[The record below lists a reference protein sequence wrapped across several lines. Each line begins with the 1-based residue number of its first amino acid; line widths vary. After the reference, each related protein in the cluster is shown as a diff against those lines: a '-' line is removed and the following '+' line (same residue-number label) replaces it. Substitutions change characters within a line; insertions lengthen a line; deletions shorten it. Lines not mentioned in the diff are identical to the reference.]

1 MADADLDLLQGTLDV
16 MILKSLSWG
25 PMHGFG
31 IAKWIRQTTDGVLQI
46 EDSALYPALH
56 RLAHRGL
63 VDADWALTENN
74 RRAKYYTLTT
84 KGRQQLRS
92 RVQAWEK
99 YSAAV
104 AQVVRAIDVAEFRER
119 ATNPAPPR
127 RDARPPG
134 GAARAVHRSLAG
146 CSRRRA
152 AWRACV

>member
-56 RLAHRGL
+56 RLAHRAL
-63 VDADWALTENN
+63 VAADWALTENN

-104 AQVVRAIDVAEFRER
+104 AQVVRATTA
-119 ATNPAPPR
+119 PA
-127 RDARPPG
+127 
-134 GAARAVHRSLAG
+134 
-146 CSRRRA
+146 
-152 AWRACV
+152 

>member
-1 MADADLDLLQGTLDV
+1 MAESDLDLLQGTLAV
-16 MILKSLSWG
+16 MLLKSLSWG

-104 AQVVRAIDVAEFRER
+104 AQIVRA
-119 ATNPAPPR
+119 TTAP
-127 RDARPPG
+127 
-134 GAARAVHRSLAG
+134 V
-146 CSRRRA
+146 
-152 AWRACV
+152 